1 MGESYRCSAPV
12 MAHPETVSDPTGE
25 QQTPRHP
32 VLRVVWIVVIALAL
46 TLSSVTG
53 FSLGQAFADR
63 GTEPVSVVVGT
74 WMRDHGL
81 GPLVAQLE
89 TFYYQKVKPP
99 EIGGAPDV
107 SADLGEDDTTA
118 SPAPSA
124 LPTELPTAAPTS
136 TPSPSSTAAHLAPPP
151 NIVSP
156 ADDPQP
162 MEGVWQPVG
171 SKVAGQRAMYATRV
185 RADDV
190 HTKYYATALWIDP
203 TLARAMYIPGYEE
216 PSAGPN
222 PYDGALPKELWP
234 LILANT
240 NGAFRLEGSQGGYIY
255 DGDVI
260 KPMTKGRATAVI
272 TADGALHIGK
282 WGRDFDTGDGVV
294 VARQNLNL
302 IVDKGESKVASSTD
316 NIVWGATTDKES
328 LAWRSAIG
336 ERADG
341 SLVYV
346 IGEYLSAAGL
356 ADTLVRAGVER
367 AMVLDMN
374 LYWSAGFTF
383 RHKKDGTPVCRKLD
397 PAISDDC
404 NRFLNRYKRDSFQF
418 LARSPIG
425 ASPTYSS
432 TTP

>member
-1 MGESYRCSAPV
+1 MGASYRRAASH
-12 MAHPETVSDPTGE
+12 MAHSETVSESTGE
-25 QQTPRHP
+25 QQKQHHT
-32 VLRVVWIVVIALAL
+32 LRRAAGIAVVAVALAL
-46 TLSSVTG
+46 SGVTG
-53 FSLGQAFADR
+53 FSLGRAFADR

-81 GPLVAQLE
+81 GALVAQLE

-107 SADLGEDDTTA
+107 SADLGEDELTPSPTASANPTA
-118 SPAPSA
+118 SPSA
-124 LPTELPTAAPTS
+124 LSRVP
-136 TPSPSSTAAHLAPPP
+136 TAAHLAPPP

-240 NGAFRLEGSQGGYIY
+240 NGAFRLEGSQGGYVY
-255 DGDVI
+255 DGAVV

-272 TADGALHIGK
+272 THDGALHIGK
-282 WGRDFDTGDGVV
+282 WGRDFDTGDDMV

-302 IVDKGESKVASSTD
+302 IVDKGASKVASSAD

-336 ERADG
+336 ERPDG

-356 ADTLVRAGVER
+356 ADTMVRAGVER

-404 NRFLNRYKRDSFQF
+404 NRFLRRYKRDSFQF

-425 ASPTYSS
+425 ATATYSS